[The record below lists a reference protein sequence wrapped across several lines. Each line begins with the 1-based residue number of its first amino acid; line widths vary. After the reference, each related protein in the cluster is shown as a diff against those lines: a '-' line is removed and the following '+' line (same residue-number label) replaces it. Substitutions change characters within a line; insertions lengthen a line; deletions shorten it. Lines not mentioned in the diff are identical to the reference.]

1 MRRVMGL
8 VMVLALL
15 AAGVTPAL
23 AQQKSTL
30 DKISETGTVTI
41 GTRTGSPPFGY
52 VNSKNEWVGFSIDL
66 VEELIKPALE
76 KKLGKPIKVEKK
88 ESTPPTRIPLLSS
101 GAVDLVA
108 ETMTDTRSRRDSVD
122 FTLTYFVTGAQ
133 FLVKKGSPIKGIK
146 NIDGKRIASQQGSTN
161 ARIIREKAPK
171 AILREFPDQPAAFQA
186 LLQGQVD
193 AYTNDGIQL
202 AGLKAK
208 SPNPA
213 QWDIVG
219 DFYSYEPYGM
229 ALRKG
234 DADFRNVVNAG
245 LMDGIESGK
254 FFEIYERWFGPKG
267 ELPYPMSPQVRS
279 FMLLQVVPK

>member
-1 MRRVMGL
+1 M
-8 VMVLALL
+8 
-15 AAGVTPAL
+15 
-23 AQQKSTL
+23 
-30 DKISETGTVTI
+30 
-41 GTRTGSPPFGY
+41 
-52 VNSKNEWVGFSIDL
+52 
-66 VEELIKPALE
+66 
-76 KKLGKPIKVEKK
+76 EKK

-186 LLQGQVD
+186 LVQGQVD

-202 AGLKAK
+202 AGLKQKA
-208 SPNPA
+208 PNSA
-213 QWDIVG
+213 QWEIVG

-229 ALRKG
+229 AMRRNES
-234 DADFRNVVNAG
+234 DFRAVVNNG

-254 FFEIYERWFGPKG
+254 FFEIYDKWFGPKG
-267 ELPYPMSPQVRS
+267 ELPYPMSAAVRQ
-279 FMLLQVVPK
+279 FMLYQVIPK

>member
-8 VMVLALL
+8 FVALTVLV
-15 AAGVTPAL
+15 AGVGPAG

-30 DKISETGTVTI
+30 DKISETGTLTI

-52 VNSKNEWVGFSIDL
+52 VNAKNEWVGFSIDL
-66 VEELIKPALE
+66 VDELIKPALE
-76 KKLGKPIKVEKK
+76 KKLGKTIKVEKK

-101 GAVDLVA
+101 GAVDLIA
-108 ETMTDTRSRRDSVD
+108 ETMTDTRTRRDSVD
-122 FTLTYFVTGAQ
+122 FSLTFFVTGAQ

-146 NIDGKRIASQQGSTN
+146 SIDGKRIAAQQGSTN

-171 AILREFPDQPAAFQA
+171 AVLREFPDQPAAFQA
-186 LLQGQVD
+186 LVQGQVD

-208 SPNPA
+208 AQNPA

-229 ALRKG
+229 AMRKG

-245 LMDGIESGK
+245 LMDGVESGK
-254 FFEIYERWFGPKG
+254 FFEIYDKWFGPKG
-267 ELPYPMSPQVRS
+267 ELPYPMSAQVRS